1 MIGVKIGWVTGCWG
15 LGVVLEVLPA
25 PTVPHGLPHGRTP
38 HLVSHPRGPQVEV
51 RMSPWPPAVA
61 SPGPSDA
68 ALTLL
73 VPSLAQITIYSPM

>member
-38 HLVSHPRGPQVEV
+38 HLVSLGATQGDHR
-51 RMSPWPPAVA
+51 
-61 SPGPSDA
+61 
-68 ALTLL
+68 
-73 VPSLAQITIYSPM
+73 